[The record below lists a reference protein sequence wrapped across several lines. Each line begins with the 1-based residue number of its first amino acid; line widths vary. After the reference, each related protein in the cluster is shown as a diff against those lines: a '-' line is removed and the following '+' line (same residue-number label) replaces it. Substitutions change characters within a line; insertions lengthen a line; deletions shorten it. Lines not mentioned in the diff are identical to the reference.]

1 MRILLGARG
10 KNQKNPAITIKLNKM
25 SKITKEELVK
35 VQEQQKE
42 LSTVINQIGQIEAQK
57 HSLLHQIASII
68 GEIDETK
75 KELEAKYGSVN
86 INIEDGSYTEI
97 EKDEANKED

>member
-1 MRILLGARG
+1 
-10 KNQKNPAITIKLNKM
+10 
-25 SKITKEELVK
+25 
-35 VQEQQKE
+35 
-42 LSTVINQIGQIEAQK
+42 
-57 HSLLHQIASII
+57 LLHQIASIN